1 MKADCSTWLT
11 DRDSHDSGK
20 ITDCS
25 CQGEAAALQGY
36 GQGKLRVEKAAGG
49 AGQAPLTAPAPS
61 RLGEPAPSFVGIT
74 PGTGEGRQTQGNISL
89 PD

>member
-1 MKADCSTWLT
+1 M
-11 DRDSHDSGK
+11 
-20 ITDCS
+20 
-25 CQGEAAALQGY
+25 
-36 GQGKLRVEKAAGG
+36 EKAAGG
-49 AGQAPLTAPAPS
+49 AGQAPLTAPAPP